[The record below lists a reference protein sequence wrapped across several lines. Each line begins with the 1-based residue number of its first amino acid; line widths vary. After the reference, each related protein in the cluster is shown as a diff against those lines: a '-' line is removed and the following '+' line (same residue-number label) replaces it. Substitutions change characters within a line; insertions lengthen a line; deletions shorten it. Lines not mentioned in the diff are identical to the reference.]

1 MVVDWLLPNG
11 GASAG
16 MSVQALSA
24 LVFAGSIR
32 TTAHEHTYQSAQV
45 QQEEELVRRA
55 QQYDQEALSWF
66 YQLFYPKLYNYGCLQ
81 LGDAQ
86 LAEDL
91 ASEVLLRVLESLH
104 DYRFRGLPVA
114 AWVFRIARNYVI
126 DLHRRRQRRPQVP
139 LFDGIPSA
147 DDDPH
152 TLAERS
158 LAQKELY
165 AAMRDLT
172 EEQRQVVILKF
183 IEGLDNAA
191 VARVLGR
198 SEGAVK
204 SLQHRALL
212 ALRKMLSPEG
222 TEEAT

>member
-1 MVVDWLLPNG
+1 
-11 GASAG
+11 
-16 MSVQALSA
+16 MSVQALSV
-24 LVFAGSIR
+24 LVLGGSIR

-45 QQEEELVRRA
+45 RQEEELVRRA
-55 QQYDQEALSWF
+55 QQFDQEALSWL
-66 YQLFYPKLYNYGCLQ
+66 YQLFYPKLYNYGYIQ

-91 ASEVLLRVLESLH
+91 ASEVFLRVLESLH
-104 DYRFRGLPVA
+104 EYRFRGLPVA

-139 LFDGIPSA
+139 LFDGIPDA

-152 TLAERS
+152 TLAERA
-158 LAQKELY
+158 LAQRELHL
-165 AAMRDLT
+165 AMRHLT
-172 EEQRQVVILKF
+172 EEQRQVIILKF
-183 IEGLDNAA
+183 IAGLDNTS

-204 SLQHRALL
+204 SLQHRALVS
-212 ALRKMLSPEG
+212 LRKMLSPEG
-222 TEEAT
+222 TEES

>member
-1 MVVDWLLPNG
+1 MVVGRLPREA
-11 GASAG
+11 GAGAG
-16 MSVQALSA
+16 MSVQALS
-24 LVFAGSIR
+24 LLILGGSFR

-45 QQEEELVRRA
+45 RQEEELVRRA
-55 QQYDQEALSWF
+55 QQCDQEALSWL

-91 ASEVLLRVLESLH
+91 ASEVLLRVLESLQ

-139 LFDGIPSA
+139 LFDGIPDA

-152 TLAERS
+152 ALAERA
-158 LAQKELY
+158 LARRELY
-165 AAMRDLT
+165 LAMRHLT

-183 IEGLDNAA
+183 IEGMDNTS

-204 SLQHRALL
+204 SLQHRALV

-222 TEEAT
+222 TEES